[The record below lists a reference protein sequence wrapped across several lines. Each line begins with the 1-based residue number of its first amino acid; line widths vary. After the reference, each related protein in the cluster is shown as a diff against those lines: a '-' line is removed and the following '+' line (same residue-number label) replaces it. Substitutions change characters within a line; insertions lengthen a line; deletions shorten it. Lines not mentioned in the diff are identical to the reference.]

1 MWWYQLSHLIWLYC
15 TTFNRPHQP
24 DTGFIWPIRG
34 FSHLLLNFHS
44 APSQPL
50 IKGVTAMPLGHR
62 NKLLKSSWSSEYQRC
77 FSRSKQEACHVH
89 RCSCGGEERRL
100 LLCFPFGD
108 DTNAKSHEAEPGMA
122 AGSRVLIE
130 RSRLADSCKEIA
142 AFLCTT
148 GHRGVQSCSHH
159 CCPLQSCTHLLLNDE
174 DAARSA
180 DKDIMSCCI
189 AKFPN

>member
-1 MWWYQLSHLIWLYC
+1 
-15 TTFNRPHQP
+15 
-24 DTGFIWPIRG
+24 
-34 FSHLLLNFHS
+34 
-44 APSQPL
+44 
-50 IKGVTAMPLGHR
+50 MPLGHR
-62 NKLLKSSWSSEYQRC
+62 NKLLKSSWSSEYQC
-77 FSRSKQEACHVH
+77 VFSRSKQEACHVH
-89 RCSCGGEERRL
+89 RCSCGGEEQRL
-100 LLCFPFGD
+100 LLCFPFAD

-122 AGSRVLIE
+122 ASSRVLIE
-130 RSRLADSCKEIA
+130 RSRLGDSCKEIA

-174 DAARSA
+174 DAARRA